1 MATAAKFVARHR
13 RAKVSAQKARL
24 VIDMLRGK
32 AVNEVLEVLEY
43 CPRKAA
49 GMIRKVVR
57 SAIANA
63 EESTDANVDVNRL
76 FVSAA
81 YVDVG
86 PPYPGKYRQ
95 TPGYRGRPYLVKP
108 PTSHITVVL
117 QEMSEE
123 GLKAKKGSARRKEQA
138 KGSSKR
144 SSVPS
149 GDTDQPPEKKI

>member
-1 MATAAKFVARHR
+1 
-13 RAKVSAQKARL
+13 
-24 VIDMLRGK
+24 MLRGK
-32 AVNEVLEVLEY
+32 AVNEVLEVLDF

-63 EESTDANVDVNRL
+63 EESTGANVDVNRL
-76 FVSAA
+76 FVSTA

-123 GLKAKKGSARRKEQA
+123 EWKTKKGSARRKQKTKA
-138 KGSSKR
+138 SSKR
-144 SSVPS
+144 SSDVPS
-149 GDTDQPPEKKI
+149 GDADQPPEKKT